1 MVLRTTKVDEN
12 APPPRSSPRRRP
24 GPSLQSGSG
33 YFSEQGGRGEGFRLP
48 RPKSLGNAA
57 LVLLLVLLPL
67 GLPTTA
73 FAENP
78 GERGFPLLQN
88 FEPPLPEADS
98 QNLGV
103 VVDPRGQV
111 LVANG
116 SGVLTFDGA
125 RWGHIPIGRT
135 RSAFAIALGAG
146 GKVAVGGV
154 DDLGLLEVDEV
165 GSLGFRSLLGQVPE
179 VYRPLGQILTIDAAG
194 DGFLFMAE
202 RVLFHWD
209 GARLEVLREFPAG
222 RPVARTFAVG
232 TRPMV
237 WNRDDGLLLFS
248 ERRLVPWPGGD
259 LFRGRRVDALLP
271 APGGILVS
279 VRGEGLFLLK
289 DGVATPWSPQ
299 ASAWAIKNRV
309 FVALDLSDGRFA
321 FGSLVGGALLVAP
334 DGSIDQLIDSRFGL
348 SDDFVTGLALDGEGS
363 LWLALDSGLV
373 RAEISSPL
381 TLIDRRSGLPGSVLS
396 FVRHRGDLYAGTSA
410 GLFVAG
416 DRRGGADPGGPTLH
430 FEPFSQLDVP
440 IWGLEPLG
448 EVLLIGAGFGIFE
461 LHPGGRLVKVPGTD
475 EEVGYTFLKSEVH
488 PGRIWVGTGDGL
500 GVLEQQGDGVAFKG
514 LVAGLALGAVRSLV
528 EKRQVLWCGTE
539 LEGAVGIE
547 IGDAFSAAT
556 PRLKRLKGEPL
567 PGLSLARSGGEI
579 LGTRV
584 GMAVYRID
592 EDALEAR
599 RIPELAGLEG
609 RQRVDSLAVDPRGN
623 LWLGASPPTIVLRR
637 GESFES
643 QPISLVGTT
652 SRTVTTTYAEADGVT
667 WLGTDRGLYRYA
679 GDLSEL
685 RGTLPPSGFAL
696 ITSGDGLLI
705 FGGALGAEP
714 SPLDLPAR
722 FRRLHFLLSPRSF
735 RSGLRFETRLD
746 PIDAE
751 WSRPSPSPEVEIT
764 RLPDGDYTLHA
775 RTRGPNGELGP
786 EATFQF
792 RVEPKWTETPLAYAL
807 YLLLAGIVASG
818 WAGLRSRALH
828 RRAAELEAQ
837 VNEKT
842 ATLRAT
848 VVKLRRTQTELE
860 SANYRLEELSS
871 LDALTGIAN
880 RRPLQAELERQWS
893 WGHRNKEP
901 LAFLLLDLDH
911 FKLLNDTHGH
921 SEGDVCLREVA
932 QYLKSEL
939 RRPGDLVARY
949 GGEEF
954 AILLPQTSLE
964 NAVGMAEKLRKGI
977 EALGLPKDLPGPRV
991 TTSVGVASRIP
1002 GAGED
1007 PQDLV
1012 DEADHALYDAKDQ
1025 GRNRV
1030 CTAKPA

>member
-1 MVLRTTKVDEN
+1 M
-12 APPPRSSPRRRP
+12 
-24 GPSLQSGSG
+24 
-33 YFSEQGGRGEGFRLP
+33 FRLF
-48 RPKSLGNAA
+48 RFGLIFLLAA
-57 LVLLLVLLPL
+57 LPL
-67 GLPTTA
+67 GQPFA

-78 GERGFPLLQN
+78 AERGFPLLQN

-98 QNLGV
+98 QNFGV

-111 LVANG
+111 FVANG

-146 GKVAVGGV
+146 GEVAIGGI

-165 GSLGFRSLLGQVPE
+165 GSLGFRSLLDQVPQA
-179 VYRPLGQILTIDAAG
+179 YRPLGQILTVDAAG
-194 DGFLFMAE
+194 DGFLYMAE

-209 GARLEVLREFPAG
+209 GQQLAVLRELPAG

-232 TRPMV
+232 GRPMV
-237 WNRDDGLLLFS
+237 WTRDDGLLLYN
-248 ERRLVPWPGGD
+248 ERRLDPWPGGET
-259 LFRGRRVDALLP
+259 FRGRRVDGLLP
-271 APGGILVS
+271 APGGLLVS
-279 VRGEGLFLLK
+279 VRGEGLFRLV
-289 DGVATPWSPQ
+289 DGVATPWSPA
-299 ASAWAIKNRV
+299 ASAWAVKNKV
-309 FVALDLSDGRFA
+309 FVAQDLPDGRFA
-321 FGSLVGGALLVAP
+321 FGSLAGGALLVAP

-348 SDDFVTGLALDGEGS
+348 SDDFVTGLAVDGEGS

-381 TLIDRRSGLPGSVLS
+381 TLIDRRSGLPGSVHT
-396 FVRHRGDLYAGTSA
+396 FIRHRGRLYAGTSA
-410 GLFVAG
+410 GIFVSGSRRQDG
-416 DRRGGADPGGPTLH
+416 DAGGPTLH
-430 FEPFSQLDVP
+430 FEPLPQLDVP
-440 IWGLEPLG
+440 AWSFEPLG
-448 EVLLIGAGFGIFE
+448 ESLLIGAGFGIYQ
-461 LHPGGRLVKVPGTD
+461 LYPDGKVVKVAGTE
-475 EEVGYTFLKSEVH
+475 EEVGYTFLKSAVH

-500 GVLEQQGDGVAFKG
+500 VVLEQQGDGVVFSG
-514 LVAGLALGAVRSLV
+514 RVAGLELGAVRSLI
-528 EKRQVLWCGTE
+528 EKPAVLWCATE
-539 LEGAVGIE
+539 LEGPVGIE
-547 IGDAFSAAT
+547 IGAAFSAAA
-556 PRLKRLKGEPL
+556 PRLRRLAGEPL
-567 PGLSLARSGGEI
+567 PGLSLAASGSEI
-579 LGTRV
+579 IGTRV
-584 GMAVYRID
+584 GMAIYRID
-592 EDALEAR
+592 EEALAAR
-599 RIPELAGLEG
+599 RIPELAALEG
-609 RQRVDSLAVDPRGN
+609 NQRVDSLAVDPSGN
-623 LWLGASPPTIVLRR
+623 LWLGASPPTIVLRH
-637 GESFES
+637 GDGFDS
-643 QPISLVGTT
+643 QPISLAGTT
-652 SRTVTTTYAEADGVT
+652 SRTVTATYAESDGVT

-685 RGTLPPSGFAL
+685 RGKLPPSGFAL
-696 ITSGDGLLI
+696 VTTGDGLLI
-705 FGGALGAEP
+705 FGGALAAQP

-735 RSGLRFETRLD
+735 RSGLRYETRLD

-751 WSRPSPSPEVEIT
+751 WSRPSTSPEVEIT

-775 RTRGPNGELGP
+775 RTRGPNGELSP

-792 RVEPKWTETPLAYAL
+792 RVEPRWTETPLAYAL
-807 YLLLAGIVASG
+807 YLVLAGLVASG
-818 WAGLRSRALH
+818 WAGLRSRTLQK
-828 RRAAELEAQ
+828 RAAELEAQ

-848 VVKLRRTQTELE
+848 VVKLRRTQSELE

-893 WGHRNKEP
+893 WGHRNQEP

-911 FKLLNDTHGH
+911 FKTLNDTHGH

-954 AILLPQTSLE
+954 AVLLPQTPLE
-964 NAVGMAEKLRKGI
+964 KALVMAEKLRKGI
-977 EALGLPKDLPGPRV
+977 EALGLPKDLGEPKV
-991 TTSVGVASRIP
+991 TASFGVAARIP
-1002 GAGED
+1002 QSGED
-1007 PQDLV
+1007 PQNLV

-1030 CTAKPA
+1030 CAARLA